1 MQNVFC
7 AINFPLKRE
16 VRKEVRLPFQME
28 SACGK
33 VYVRQRNPNGG
44 GATVLREL
52 NVASNAEGE
61 RYLVAKKE
69 ARYGRRRRFSD
80 CDQVRPYNP
89 NGKLL
94 GLAECC
100 VAFVSAHLDLLE
112 SLQDRVEPIAGVGVA
127 GVDSLAKLVG
137 GLLELESRDS
147 RVRVTGVA
155 SFANFAGVGIGSTLL
170 QDFPEEIGGRIWRRA
185 LGDGNCERNLGVF
198 AEAYPRAF
206 LPDCR
211 ISRRAS
217 YDRTVSEC

>member
-1 MQNVFC
+1 
-7 AINFPLKRE
+7 
-16 VRKEVRLPFQME
+16 ME
-28 SACGK
+28 SSCGK

-44 GATVLREL
+44 GGTGVLREL
-52 NVASNAEGE
+52 NVTSDADGE
-61 RYLVAKKE
+61 RYLVAKNEVDRKKK
-69 ARYGRRRRFSD
+69 RRWFNSD

-89 NGKLL
+89 KGELL

>member
-1 MQNVFC
+1 
-7 AINFPLKRE
+7 
-16 VRKEVRLPFQME
+16 ME
-28 SACGK
+28 SSCGK

-44 GATVLREL
+44 GGTSVLREL
-52 NVASNAEGE
+52 NVTSDADGE
-61 RYLVAKKE
+61 RYLVAKNEVDRKKK
-69 ARYGRRRRFSD
+69 RRWFNSD

-89 NGKLL
+89 KGELL

-100 VAFVSAHLDLLE
+100 VAFVSKHLDLLE

>member
-1 MQNVFC
+1 
-7 AINFPLKRE
+7 
-16 VRKEVRLPFQME
+16 ME
-28 SACGK
+28 SSCGK

-44 GATVLREL
+44 GGTSVLREL
-52 NVASNAEGE
+52 NVTSDADGE

-69 ARYGRRRRFSD
+69 VDRKKRRRWFNAD

-89 NGKLL
+89 KGELL

>member
-1 MQNVFC
+1 
-7 AINFPLKRE
+7 
-16 VRKEVRLPFQME
+16 ME
-28 SACGK
+28 SSCGK

-44 GATVLREL
+44 GGTSVLREL
-52 NVASNAEGE
+52 NVTSDADGE
-61 RYLVAKKE
+61 RYLVAKNEVDRKKK
-69 ARYGRRRRFSD
+69 RRWFNSD

-89 NGKLL
+89 KGELL